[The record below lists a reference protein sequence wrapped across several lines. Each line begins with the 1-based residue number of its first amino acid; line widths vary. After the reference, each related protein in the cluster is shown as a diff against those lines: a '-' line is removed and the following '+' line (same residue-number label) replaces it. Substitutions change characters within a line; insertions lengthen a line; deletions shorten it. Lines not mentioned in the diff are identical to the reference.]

1 VVAEVRKALVIAAFV
16 LVVGCQ
22 KKTAGQKTDITA
34 PAGKTRQTLVGMKQD
49 LRRADIDKVVT
60 PVPPFLEAC
69 AIGSTPAADGTVTGE
84 EKQFKSGEAIYLTER
99 FQQSPAGLQASIR
112 TYDAKKHLVLEETR
126 PMNGAKVVT
135 FTIPPAQTKP
145 GFYRVE
151 AYWGGNI
158 ACEYAV
164 TVTK

>member
-1 VVAEVRKALVIAAFV
+1 VVAEVRKALVIAAIV
-16 LVVGCQ
+16 LAAGCQ
-22 KKTAGQKTDITA
+22 KTAEQKTGTA
-34 PAGKTRQTLVGMKQD
+34 VPAGKTKQTLVGMKQD

-84 EKQFKSGEAIYLTER
+84 EKQFKPGKAIYVTER
-99 FQQSPAGLQASIR
+99 FQESPAGLQASIR
-112 TYDAKKHLVLEETR
+112 VYDARKHLALEESR

-135 FTIPPAQTKP
+135 FTIPAAQTKP

>member
-1 VVAEVRKALVIAAFV
+1 MVAEVRKALVIASIV
-16 LVVGCQ
+16 LVAGCQ
-22 KKTAGQKTDITA
+22 KA
-34 PAGKTRQTLVGMKQD
+34 PEKKADTTTPPKKVRETLVGMKQD
-49 LRRADIDKVVT
+49 LRRADIDKIVT

-69 AIGSTPAADGTVTGE
+69 AIGATPAADGTVTGE
-84 EKQFKSGEAIYLTER
+84 EKQFQSGKAIYLTER

-112 TYDAKKHLVLEETR
+112 AYDAKKHLVLEETR

-135 FTIPPAQTKP
+135 FTIPPAQVKP

-158 ACEYAV
+158 ACEYTL